1 MFFAVLNALALAI
14 RLGGDRSVSSRARA
28 FTGVAGDELSEGW
41 TSSNDSPSISLPVQ
55 GSAASTLEFALV
67 ACGTGIWRQHKRGS
81 IFSGSYFVVKPS
93 ASKST
98 RSICWLQQ
106 MIVSHLLSMK
116 GQTKQK
122 TFRHPRPNKKH
133 SGTQQE
139 HFIQN
144 GLHKFMLLGENV
156 MQLTSPRRAR
166 GSQHRLKSILQG
178 VRSAP

>member
-1 MFFAVLNALALAI
+1 MLMINALTWTVALVHWPRWTANHELPTWAMFFAVLNALALAI

-98 RSICWLQQ
+98 RSIC
-106 MIVSHLLSMK
+106 
-116 GQTKQK
+116 
-122 TFRHPRPNKKH
+122 
-133 SGTQQE
+133 
-139 HFIQN
+139 
-144 GLHKFMLLGENV
+144 
-156 MQLTSPRRAR
+156 
-166 GSQHRLKSILQG
+166 
-178 VRSAP
+178 